1 MVREIWSNYKRYIKI
16 SKKESL
22 LALILGI
29 SAAFLETFAIYLL
42 ANLISSIDGKNENFN
57 YLNTIFL
64 NHQIY
69 ILFLITGILS
79 IYLYFQ
85 TNKNIV
91 NAKCK
96 VERFVRE
103 EITDITINIKWE
115 YYLKLSQGDIAKSI
129 VSEGQNISEGYMY
142 FLQSLTY
149 SLIVITYFF
158 FFFHNFFISFR
169 Y

>member
-1 MVREIWSNYKRYIKI
+1 MVREIWTNYKRYIKI

-22 LALILGI
+22 LALIFGI
-29 SAAFLETFAIYLL
+29 TAAFLETLAIYLL
-42 ANLISSIDGKNENFN
+42 ANLISSIEGNNENLN

-64 NHQIY
+64 DNQLY
-69 ILFLITGILS
+69 ILFLISGISS

-91 NAKCK
+91 KAKCK
-96 VERFVRE
+96 IERYVRE
-103 EITDITINIKWE
+103 EITDITINIQWE
-115 YYLKLSQGDIAKSI
+115 YYLKLSQGDISKSI

-149 SLIVITYFF
+149 SFIVITYFF
-158 FFFHNFFISFR
+158 NICS
-169 Y
+169 